1 MNKKLPDIY
10 AVPITKE
17 LKNNKEVFKTSDNEG
32 LRSHQVSKAD
42 INKIFNDK
50 THVYK
55 TRVKIKTSKGTKE
68 VDVVG
73 LTQNTLLTL
82 SGEAINIEDILD
94 IKKV

>member
-1 MNKKLPDIY
+1 MNKKLPNVY

-17 LKNNKEVFKTSDNEG
+17 LKNNKEVFKSSEREERKIPVTDKE
-32 LRSHQVSKAD
+32 

-50 THVYK
+50 MHVYK
-55 TRVKIKTSKGTKE
+55 TKVQITTNNETKI

-73 LTQNTLLTL
+73 ETKNALLTL
-82 SGEAINIEDILD
+82 TGETINKKEILN

>member
-1 MNKKLPDIY
+1 MNKKLPNVY

-17 LKNNKEVFKTSDNEG
+17 LKNNEEIFKSTDHDV
-32 LRSHQVSKAD
+32 RSTPINREE

-55 TRVKIKTSKGTKE
+55 TKVQITTKSGTKE
-68 VDVVG
+68 VNVVG
-73 LTQNTLLTL
+73 LTKNTLLTL
-82 SGEAINIEDILD
+82 SGEVINISDILG

>member
-1 MNKKLPDIY
+1 MNKKLPNVY

-17 LKNNKEVFKTSDNEG
+17 LKNNKEIFKSSEG
-32 LRSHQVSKAD
+32 GMRSTPITDAE

-55 TRVKIKTSKGTKE
+55 TKVQITTSKGVKE

-73 LTQNTLLTL
+73 ETKTSLLTL
-82 SGEAINIEDILD
+82 SGETINKQDILN